1 MDIYY
6 LFIIDEQ
13 LVIGKVISMFK
24 LIGNRHAYVDSIE
37 SLSYISVITF
47 IRITEGLFSQKCELG
62 GNLYAHIKSSQVIYY
77 FGTNSSFNYYNSGD
91 FAGILSVSQDSLNVY
106 NFFAQKEILTKL
118 INTVKN

>member
-1 MDIYY
+1 MLLFIYFVVVNDIGVANVTSLHPLVENGYL

-47 IRITEGLFSQKCELG
+47 IRITEGLFSQEHELQG
-62 GNLYAHIKSSQVIYY
+62 GNIPNLHK
-77 FGTNSSFNYYNSGD
+77 
-91 FAGILSVSQDSLNVY
+91 
-106 NFFAQKEILTKL
+106 
-118 INTVKN
+118 